1 MAAFPP
7 HFFRK
12 DMASLDPYAAI
23 KPLDIL
29 AEELGFATHE
39 LAKLDANEVRGG
51 SLLRSSCC

>member
-39 LAKLDANEVRGG
+39 LAKLDANEVRQRAP
-51 SLLRSSCC
+51 LQCE